1 MSRDSATVLQNV
13 RKSKEG
19 PGDSGA
25 DFGGACHCDCNVG
38 DVRTTAPGKSHYD
51 SQALSRCNGL
61 SLMSWSRTFDDTIVL
76 PDGRKL
82 ATLRDAGEYIAAL
95 SKAEHDRP
103 EWRLAAAMLMQAAED
118 GAPVMLAEIAM
129 RRALNVDGKPEPPEP
144 RRKRAKTR
152 RIVR

>member
-1 MSRDSATVLQNV
+1 
-13 RKSKEG
+13 
-19 PGDSGA
+19 
-25 DFGGACHCDCNVG
+25 
-38 DVRTTAPGKSHYD
+38 
-51 SQALSRCNGL
+51 
-61 SLMSWSRTFDDTIVL
+61 LMSWSRTFDDTIVL

-82 ATLRDAGEYIAAL
+82 VTLRDAGEYIAAL